1 MDVNWYAAEIMVQET
16 LHAQRAK
23 AEVAGLAANARQY
36 RTRRRIGAV
45 LIRLGRALVGEA
57 NASVSEQTAPCKA
70 SDRRGSPTTPSPRRG
85 RVSSRSAAAD
95 R

>member
-16 LHAQRAK
+16 LHAQRAQ
-23 AEVAGLAANARQY
+23 AEVARLAAIARQY

-57 NASVSEQTAPCKA
+57 SASVSEQTAP
-70 SDRRGSPTTPSPRRG
+70 
-85 RVSSRSAAAD
+85 
-95 R
+95 